1 MNKTLLAVILSL
13 IAGFAGFA
21 GFAVGALPGLPGS
34 PLARWPPLAR
44 NRAATDLPMALI

>member
-13 IAGFAGFA
+13 IAGFAGF
-21 GFAVGALPGLPGS
+21 
-34 PLARWPPLAR
+34 LAR